1 MQDFKHRD
9 STEVAFWTE
18 RFEQSFTPW
27 DKAGVPVEFQR
38 FVQQAKAPMTTLIPG
53 CGFGHEVGLLADSG
67 WDVTA
72 IDYTPAAVAAA
83 KQYLGR
89 HGDKVVQADF
99 FEYQPSSTL
108 QLIYER
114 AFLCALPP
122 TKRAAIASRWAQ
134 LLPPGGLLAGFFF
147 IAETPSGPPFGI
159 VREDLQALLQPNFE
173 CIEEQ
178 QVEDSIPAFTGNEYW
193 QVWRRKA

>member
-1 MQDFKHRD
+1 VPDFKHRD
-9 STEVAFWTE
+9 STGAAFWDE
-18 RFEQSFTPW
+18 RFEQAFMPW
-27 DKAGVPVEFQR
+27 DRAGVPVEFQR

-53 CGFGHEVGLLADSG
+53 CGLGYEVALLADSG

-72 IDYTPAAVAAA
+72 IDFAPAAVAAA
-83 KQYLGR
+83 KQALGV
-89 HGDKVVQADF
+89 HAAKVVQADF
-99 FEYQPSSTL
+99 FQFQPPATL

-122 TKRAAIASRWAQ
+122 AMNETIASRWAQ

-159 VREDLQALLQPNFE
+159 AREKLQALLQPNFE
-173 CIEEQ
+173 CIED
-178 QVEDSIPAFTGNEYW
+178 VLVADSIPVFAGKEYW
-193 QVWRRKA
+193 QVWRRKT